1 MVSKHSDKIYF
12 LIFFFF
18 IAQVFQCFI
27 LFVCFFSFVSFR
39 LDLGVM
45 KMHCSKDKST
55 STLTNVQVIRYTFDL
70 LFCFLTDSS
79 SSGFFFLMTFLLII
93 FSCLFAGDQM
103 A

>member
-79 SSGFFFLMTFLLII
+79 SSVVFLMTFLLII